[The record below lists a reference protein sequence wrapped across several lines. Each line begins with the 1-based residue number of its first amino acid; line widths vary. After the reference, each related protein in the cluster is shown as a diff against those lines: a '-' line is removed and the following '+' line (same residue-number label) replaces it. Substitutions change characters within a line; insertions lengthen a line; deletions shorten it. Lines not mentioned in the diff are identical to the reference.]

1 MARGKKKG
9 GYQQPRNPAP
19 VSGPGALARRT
30 DGGPGQPVRV
40 APDEDRAYGERKAL
54 VEQQQAAPM
63 AVDPRLEQTLSRG
76 VFSPTERPQ
85 EPATAG
91 APFGPGPHPS
101 AESPIPDDDDALL
114 RAMYEV
120 YPHPDILRMLMSRG

>member
-9 GYQQPRNPAP
+9 GYQQPQRPAA

-63 AVDPRLEQTLSRG
+63 AVDPRLEQTVARG
-76 VFSPTERPQ
+76 VFTPTERPGD
-85 EPATAG
+85 PPTAG
-91 APFGPGPHPS
+91 MPFGPGPGPTDGYL
-101 AESPIPDDDDALL
+101 PPDPDMIL
-114 RAMYEV
+114 RALHARF
-120 YPHPDILRMLMSRG
+120 PHPDLERLLMRRG